1 MINLYSARENI
12 DKERFIYENITGEAI
27 VIVPDQYTL
36 IAEEQAL
43 KYLNT
48 KCLYDVE
55 VMSMNRLGLRVLQE
69 QGKENTKILDQYGRF
84 MLLSRI
90 IKKHKADFDIYQKTA
105 GKPSF
110 TLMLSDFISAFK
122 QQNCTIED
130 LRNLL
135 GADDTDELLKSKLG
149 ELELIVKEYQD
160 SLSDKYT
167 NAEDYISLYISTIKD
182 ARFLAG
188 KSVWVYGF
196 DTLTPKFIKAILEL
210 SLVTKSVNIII
221 NANDFHLDEILLK
234 TICSQAKDLAIK
246 VNVSPIEG
254 EFSSRAASQVPSFRD
269 GSEPLCKANV
279 SEEREESVRI
289 SSGIDYS
296 LNKSKTIKLI
306 EKYLFAN
313 AQYEADEFPSD
324 LKIVRAANPYYEAE
338 TAANYI
344 YHLLRDE
351 HYLMRDIQIIAN
363 DAGTMQP
370 IIKSTFEE
378 YGLPVFMDQ
387 PRSITDSAAVSF
399 IMNLLWF
406 VKYGKT
412 DVLMAML
419 KTGLAGYEYSD
430 IEDLENYASAY
441 KIKGNMWKSP
451 FKYGAENIGEEKF
464 AHLEQIRASISEK
477 IVKLEKLSK
486 ETVSDFV
493 NEFKKYLDSEWELLD
508 RVEALADKQ
517 LDAGLFDEA
526 QRMVQSYQKALELLD
541 QIIEIMG
548 DEEFDL
554 SEFIDIYLTGLK
566 NVEVGVIPQA
576 LDGLSMGT
584 MIRTRPRP
592 ARAVVILGANEGTLP
607 LKPSTEGLFSVDE
620 KNYFKDKGFA
630 LGALDDIKM
639 DEENVAMYRMMSKPS
654 EKLYISYSMT
664 DADGGE
670 AEPSE
675 IIDSLIE
682 LFPRIERDGLIEKDI
697 ISAGWTQD
705 RINAKDESMRHLV
718 NHLKDKNTTEVDP
731 LAEAI
736 MAWMEQ
742 NQPSEIKDM
751 MDILQD
757 ENDPKGL
764 GHSMAKSLYS
774 RKDGNI
780 VLSASAISGYFDCPF
795 KYFIDRGLKPQED
808 RKFASDPR
816 SIGDVYHKCLE
827 DIAIRVIGDKDFGA
841 KIIGC
846 SDDELEKLIS
856 DELDKIAKDYNGGLF
871 ISSGNEEYRMERIKE
886 ICVAAVRAV
895 AKQLTDESMQ
905 TAKFEAVFGRHGDF
919 DPIEFEVDGE
929 KVYVEGKI
937 DRADIMV
944 GDNVRIIDYK
954 TGTDKLDTWKMSQG
968 YKMQLM
974 IYLISAT
981 SGELEPAGM
990 YYFNI
995 KDPIAKYNGIDETK
1009 VKRDGTTEADKTAD
1023 QMFQLKGKTFDD
1035 PAEFMELKAAVLG
1048 NIESIA
1054 NGISAGKIDIRPF
1067 KDNKKLV
1074 CGYCQYKAICKRDR
1088 NYVRNTAWELKPKV
1102 KEEKEQC
1109 K

>member
-12 DKERFIYENITGEAI
+12 DKERFIYESITGEAI

-36 IAEEQAL
+36 VAEEQAL

-55 VMSMNRLGLRVLQE
+55 IMSMNRLGLRVLQE

-90 IKKHKADFDIYQKTA
+90 IKKHKADFDIYQKSA

-110 TLMLSDFISAFK
+110 TLMLSDFISQFK
-122 QQNCTIED
+122 QQDCTLDD
-130 LRNLL
+130 LAEMLKDN
-135 GADDTDELLKSKLG
+135 GADELLQSKLS
-149 ELELIVKEYQD
+149 ELMLIAKEYEENLG
-160 SLSDKYT
+160 SKYID
-167 NAEDYISLYISTIKD
+167 AEDYISLYISAIKD
-182 ARFLAG
+182 SKFLVG
-188 KSVWVYGF
+188 KTVWVYGY
-196 DTLTPKFIKAILEL
+196 DTVTPKFIAAISEL
-210 SLVTKSVNIII
+210 SQIAKSVNIVLNASDFNLDKII
-221 NANDFHLDEILLK
+221 V
-234 TICSQAKDLAIK
+234 SQLEKSNIQHAFCD
-246 VNVSPIEG
+246 
-254 EFSSRAASQVPSFRD
+254 VPSHRD
-269 GSEPLCKANV
+269 DSEPLFQANV
-279 SEEREESVRI
+279 SEGREEPMRI
-289 SSGIDYS
+289 SSGSTNYLLD
-296 LNKSKTIKLI
+296 KTETIRLLEGNLFSNQIKEYKDFI
-306 EKYLFAN
+306 PE
-313 AQYEADEFPSD
+313 D
-324 LKIVRAANPYYEAE
+324 LKLVRCANPYFEAE
-338 TAANYI
+338 SAANYI
-344 YHLLRDE
+344 YHLIRDDG
-351 HYLMRDIQIIAN
+351 YLMRDIQIIAN

-370 IIKSTFEE
+370 IVKRTFEE

-387 PRSITDSAAVSF
+387 PRSITDTAAVSF

-430 IEDLENYASAY
+430 IEELENYAAAY

-451 FKYGAENIGEEKF
+451 FKYGEENIGAEKF
-464 AHLEQIRASISEK
+464 ARLEEMRAGLSDKIS
-477 IVKLEKLSK
+477 KLSGK
-486 ETVSDFV
+486 GTVLEFV
-493 NEFKKYLDSEWELLD
+493 NAFKKYLDEEWELLD
-508 RVEALADKQ
+508 RVTALAEKQ
-517 LDAGLFDEA
+517 VDNGLFDEA
-526 QRMVQSYQKALELLD
+526 QRMVESYQKALELLD
-541 QIIEIMG
+541 QINEIMG
-548 DEEFDL
+548 EEDFEI

-592 ARAVVILGANEGTLP
+592 TRAVVILGANEGTLP

-620 KNYFKDKGFA
+620 KNYFKERGFA

-682 LFPRIERDGLIEKDI
+682 LFPKIEIEKDI
-697 ISAGWTQD
+697 ISAGWTSE
-705 RINAKDESMRHLV
+705 RINAKGESMRHLV
-718 NHLKDKNTTEVDP
+718 NHLKDKNTENVDP
-731 LAEAI
+731 LAEAVLF
-736 MAWMEQ
+736 WMEQ
-742 NQPSEIKDM
+742 NQPSETKDM
-751 MDILQD
+751 MNILQD

-808 RKFASDPR
+808 RKFVSDPR

-827 DIAIRVIGDKDFGA
+827 NIAMRIVDDRNFG
-841 KIIGC
+841 IEISEC
-846 SDDELEKLIS
+846 SDEKLEKLIS
-856 DELDKIAKDYNGGLF
+856 AELDKIARDYNGGLF
-871 ISSGNEEYRMERIKE
+871 VSSSNEEYRMERIKE
-886 ICVAAVRAV
+886 ICAAAVRAV
-895 AKQLTDESMQ
+895 AKQLTDEAMKS
-905 TAKFEAVFGRHGDF
+905 AKFEAFFGRHGDF
-919 DPIEFEVDGE
+919 DPIEFELDGE

-937 DRADIMV
+937 DRADFLTN
-944 GDNVRIIDYK
+944 DSVRIIDYK
-954 TGTDKLDTWKMSQG
+954 TGSDKLDMWKMSQG

-995 KDPIAKYNGIDETK
+995 KDPIAKYNDIDENK
-1009 VKRDGTTEADKTAD
+1009 KKRDGSTIADKTMD
-1023 QMFQLKGKTFDD
+1023 EMFELKGKTFDD
-1035 PAEFMELKAAVLG
+1035 KQEFGELKKAVLD
-1048 NIESIA
+1048 NMEKIA
-1054 NGISAGKIDIRPF
+1054 AGISAGKIDIKPF

-1088 NYVRNTAWELKPKV
+1088 NYVRNMGWELKPKV
-1102 KEEKEQC
+1102 KEEKA
-1109 K
+1109 